1 MVSSLVWYSD
11 THRFFDTYYYE
22 IMEILEDLTNQG
34 LKVDFTGEDL
44 KNKLAWLAFEQVA
57 WDIAYNDLQLE
68 Y

>member
-1 MVSSLVWYSD
+1 
-11 THRFFDTYYYE
+11 
-22 IMEILEDLTNQG
+22 MEILEDLTNQG